1 MGSLGQRIKQ
11 LLSRLHLASHFRV
24 RPKQHLEFG
33 PGFMFHRFPR
43 HIGMGQNS
51 SREIRVCGTLGI
63 FKPAI
68 ALLGKAVGVRDL
80 PEIRAITQVEAAD
93 NLPKILGELRKCRDH
108 HLRSMRHDHLV
119 VVNVE
124 VQKLTPSV
132 MGLPGPCGNH
142 GIGGLANCGSS
153 TRPSIDPGGNH
164 GVDGLSNQK

>member
-24 RPKQHLEFG
+24 LPKQHLEFG

-108 HLRSMRHDHLV
+108 HLRPMRYDHLV

-124 VQKLTPSV
+124 VQKFSQGAMRLPDPS
-132 MGLPGPCGNH
+132 GNQ
-142 GIGGLANCGSS
+142 
-153 TRPSIDPGGNH
+153 